1 MKVPVEVGKT
11 ALLSGIV
18 RQISYIFQK
27 KRYKV
32 KKRLAFSGKHDILK

>member
-32 KKRLAFSGKHDILK
+32 KKKACFFRKA